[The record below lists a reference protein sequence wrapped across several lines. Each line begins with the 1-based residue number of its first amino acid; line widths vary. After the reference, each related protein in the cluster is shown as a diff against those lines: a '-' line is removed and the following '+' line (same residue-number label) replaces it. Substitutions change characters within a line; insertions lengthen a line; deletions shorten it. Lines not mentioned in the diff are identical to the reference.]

1 MKHSIFIPGSY
12 NRKIG
17 METMFKT
24 LAILLVGIAI
34 LWLAATTVVLALSE
48 YQDQMDGKMLP
59 FVTTSPGIMTPVG
72 KRTINNTTTPVVP
85 LIPARYI
92 QKQGLNVST
101 MPLPLMKSRPETAS
115 TAPTV
120 RPT

>member
-1 MKHSIFIPGSY
+1 
-12 NRKIG
+12 

-24 LAILLVGIAI
+24 LAILLVGIAV
-34 LWLAATTVVLALSE
+34 LLGPTAASVVLALSE
-48 YQDQMDGKMLP
+48 YQDQMDGKTLP
-59 FVTTSPGIMTPVG
+59 FVTISPGIMTPVG

-101 MPLPLMKSRPETAS
+101 MPLPLMKNRPATAGAVPR
-115 TAPTV
+115 T